1 MKEQIAQ
8 LEAAAETWT
17 VERVL
22 RWAFETFEDK
32 VAISTALGS
41 GGMVM
46 IDVASRVR
54 RKFRVFTLDPKFLF
68 PETYNLIDRVQQR
81 YGITIEKI
89 ASPLSPE
96 EQERLH
102 GPALWLRNPDRCCDL
117 RKVEPLRRKL
127 SGLQAWI
134 TSIRRDQTAERA
146 NARKIEWDEQFG
158 LVKVNP
164 LADWTAKQV
173 WQYIREH
180 DVPYNPLHDLNYPS
194 IGCTHCTRAVLPG
207 EPERAGRWSGLS
219 KTECGLHI
227 IQHPA
232 GSPEAD
238 AEAELRG
245 AARSTTAGS

>member
-8 LEAAAETWT
+8 LEDAAETWT
-17 VERVL
+17 AQRVL
-22 RWAFETFEDK
+22 HWTFETFADK

-41 GGMVM
+41 AGMVM
-46 IDVASRVR
+46 IDIAASVS
-54 RKFRVFTLDPKFLF
+54 RKFRVFTLDTKFLF
-68 PETYNLIDRVQQR
+68 LETYNLIERVQQR
-81 YGITIEKI
+81 YGITIEKVD
-89 ASPLSPE
+89 SLLSPE
-96 EQERLH
+96 EQARIH
-102 GPALWLRNPDRCCDL
+102 GPKLWLRNPDRCCDL

-134 TSIRRDQTAERA
+134 TSIRRDQTTGRA
-146 NARKIEWDEQFG
+146 NAGKIEWDEKFG

-164 LADWTAKQV
+164 LADWTSRQV

-207 EPERAGRWSGLS
+207 EGERAGRWPGYA

-227 IQHPA
+227 LQPLPNP
-232 GSPEAD
+232 PEAD
-238 AEAELRG
+238 L
-245 AARSTTAGS
+245 